1 MSTSL
6 QNQKYNL
13 QQANAILFAG
23 FHYVI
28 PDETINA
35 FNFLSAQI
43 GSNAFIN
50 NNVFQKREPE
60 KGKEGDRDDLDQG
73 YKLDKRRKKDVEN
86 AMLMNEI
93 TEMLIKAKKGKTLDI
108 TSLVEMG

>member
-1 MSTSL
+1 MTTSL

-60 KGKEGDRDDLDQG
+60 KEREREREREKDDLDQG
-73 YKLDKRRKKDVEN
+73 YKLDKRRKKGN
-86 AMLMNEI
+86 
-93 TEMLIKAKKGKTLDI
+93 KG
-108 TSLVEMG
+108 M